1 MTHKQPKKMKKGL
14 LIVFEGIDGTGKST
28 QLDLL
33 AGYLVGKGYPVI
45 TTREPTN
52 GPYGQAIR
60 QLYVDRGSVSKDE
73 ELALFINDR
82 KEHVTEVIQPALEGK
97 RIILCDRYF
106 LSTAAYQGAVGFDPQ
121 EILKKNNFAP
131 DPDIA
136 LLFLANPEIS
146 AQRIT
151 GRGDIL
157 NDFERQDQLQKV
169 QELFLS
175 LNKPYIHPIDSTG
188 PINTVHKTVV
198 DKVMDLICK
207 TQSN

>member
-1 MTHKQPKKMKKGL
+1 MTSKQPKKMKKGL

-33 AGYLVGKGYPVI
+33 ASYLVDKGYPVV

-52 GPYGQAIR
+52 GPHGQAIR
-60 QLYVDRGSVSKDE
+60 QLYLDRGSVSKDE

-82 KEHVTEVIQPALEGK
+82 KEHVAQVIQPALDK
-97 RIILCDRYF
+97 QKIILCDRYF

-121 EILKKNNFAP
+121 EILEKNNFAP

-151 GRGDIL
+151 GRGDTL

-169 QELFLS
+169 QELFQS
-175 LNKPYIHPIDSTG
+175 LNKPYIYPIDSTDS
-188 PINTVHKTVV
+188 INTVHKAVV
-198 DKVMDLICK
+198 DKVMDLISKAQC
-207 TQSN
+207 